1 MVNAYSTVINDGK
14 AHKRPVLVTHILDRD
29 GNEIYRYKP
38 DTQQAISYRSAFLM
52 QKMLMAGMREPG
64 GTSMNLWHYV
74 RNFADCEFGG
84 KTGTSN
90 NHSDAWFVGVCPHLV
105 CGAWVG
111 GEYRAIH
118 FRTGQLGQG
127 SRTAL
132 PICGAFY
139 EKVLSNPAFKK
150 YRGKFKEPHDL
161 DINSAMY
168 QCASYYYNP
177 NDSLLNDSI
186 GEIGEH
192 GSEIPSDVNNTEPTN
207 ENSGPVEETNAITD

>member
-1 MVNAYSTVINDGK
+1 
-14 AHKRPVLVTHILDRD
+14 
-29 GNEIYRYKP
+29 
-38 DTQQAISYRSAFLM
+38 
-52 QKMLMAGMREPG
+52 MREPG
-64 GTSMNLWHYV
+64 GTSMNMWHYV
-74 RNFADCEFGG
+74 RNFADSEFGG

-90 NHSDAWFVGVCPHLV
+90 NHSDAWFIGVNPHLV

-139 EKVLSNPAFKK
+139 EMVLSDPAFKK
-150 YRGKFKEPHDL
+150 YRGKFKESHDI
-161 DINSAMY
+161 DINSSMY
-168 QCASYYYNP
+168 QCTGYYYNP

-186 GEIGEH
+186 GSWDE
-192 GSEIPSDVNNTEPTN
+192 PSSDDN
-207 ENSGPVEETNAITD
+207 EMPVEDVSEPEEEQNAEAN